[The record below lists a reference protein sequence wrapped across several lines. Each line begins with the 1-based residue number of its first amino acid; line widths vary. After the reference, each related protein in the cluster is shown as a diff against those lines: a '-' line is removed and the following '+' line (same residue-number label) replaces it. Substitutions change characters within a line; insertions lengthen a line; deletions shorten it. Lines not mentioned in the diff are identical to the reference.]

1 MCLSMQFTK
10 SRLLLAETY
19 KHKIHFEDSR
29 NNLKVITTSP
39 SPGQPMWMVLQFGSN
54 VISPSFPA
62 IQIFQ
67 FGHRPKPTIPPS
79 PIHLLATIGR
89 LGKGKHLGFIKEKTP
104 GSTIKNVPTVVVFL
118 TYKVTIKLCLWISSL
133 AQLCFFIQSITQNKS
148 SLYCQWSSGW
158 HKLHNPASQTVRIFP
173 IYEEFWGFLWSQRV
187 KVRPAVGGEK
197 AVLSPQSSILSPP
210 KCPKT
215 MFLLPKTWFTAF

>member
-39 SPGQPMWMVLQFGSN
+39 SPGQPMRVVLQFGSN

-104 GSTIKNVPTVVVFL
+104 GSTIKNVPTVVVFS
-118 TYKVTIKLCLWISSL
+118 TYKMTIKLCLWISSL

-158 HKLHNPASQTVRIFP
+158 HKLHNPDCEDFSNLWGILRIFVV
-173 IYEEFWGFLWSQRV
+173 S
-187 KVRPAVGGEK
+187 KGESEASRRRWK
-197 AVLSPQSSILSPP
+197 GCPQSSVLNPQSITVWCASFG
-210 KCPKT
+210 T
-215 MFLLPKTWFTAF
+215 YFVY